1 MPKVRKTKGRRAKT
15 GSAALT
21 ADAAGREAAAAAVAR
36 NARGSVLI
44 SKGKFVTPRD
54 KSLDKL
60 DRI

>member
-1 MPKVRKTKGRRAKT
+1 MAKVSRTKKRAKP
-15 GSAALT
+15 AADT
-21 ADAAGREAAAAAVAR
+21 ADASRREAAARAVAR

-44 SKGKFVTPRD
+44 AKGKFVTPQD